1 MILCSAEGEDSE
13 MGSLEEDWLTVELEA
28 IEADVQSWNEGL
40 SRRLFN
46 LLPTRST
53 EQC

>member
-40 SRRLFN
+40 KASFQSLAD
-46 LLPTRST
+46 S
-53 EQC
+53 